1 MAEKRN
7 FARRRVAFGLSAPG
21 SREVF
26 LVGDFNGWDKTK
38 HPMKKDN
45 EGLWGKTVMIFP
57 GRYEYKFLV
66 DGEWQRDPVNQ
77 EVCDNDFGTLNS
89 VIFVK

>member
-1 MAEKRN
+1 
-7 FARRRVAFGLSAPG
+7 
-21 SREVF
+21 
-26 LVGDFNGWDKTK
+26 
-38 HPMKKDN
+38 
-45 EGLWGKTVMIFP
+45 MIFP

-66 DGEWQRDPVNQ
+66 DGEWHRDPVNQ